1 MPKKFIDGSVHVKQ
15 LPDGF
20 ADRAGAVCKKGGGGQ
35 EGRVALGPMQA
46 CLSRRWE
53 FSSKAAGAR
62 AQPQSSCGAA
72 GRAGHVPPEQ
82 SARLGPAC
90 TPQSHEP
97 ATTAGAVGH
106 HGG

>member
-53 FSSKAAGAR
+53 FSFKAAGAQPQTPAEAQAEQGSSLR
-62 AQPQSSCGAA
+62 SRPPGRDLPAPAQP
-72 GRAGHVPPEQ
+72 
-82 SARLGPAC
+82 
-90 TPQSHEP
+90 
-97 ATTAGAVGH
+97 
-106 HGG
+106 